1 MAIEATKAN
10 GTAPLQEP
18 TLAQLLSL
26 SFITSISIDPH
37 WKRSCAS
44 LGDS

>member
-18 TLAQLLSL
+18 TLAKLLSL
-26 SFITSISIDPH
+26 SLITFALILIGS
-37 WKRSCAS
+37 AAV
-44 LGDS
+44 LV

>member
-10 GTAPLQEP
+10 GTAPLQQP

-26 SFITSISIDPH
+26 SFITFALILIGS
-37 WKRSCAS
+37 AAV
-44 LGDS
+44 LV